1 MNVARIAGIG
11 RYVPERIVTNDD
23 LAKTVDTSDEW
34 IRERTG
40 IRERRLAADH
50 ETAST
55 MGVVAAQEAL
65 AMAGIQGSDLDLII
79 VATTTGDG
87 LFPPV
92 SCHIQDRLG
101 ASRAAAFD
109 VGAACV
115 GFLTALATGSQF
127 IATGAARRVLVVGYE
142 VLSRIIDWSDRAT
155 CVLFGDGAGA
165 AVLEASPTGRGG
177 PLSFV
182 FHSDGGGS
190 EILYACGPCS
200 ARAPMPPP
208 HYFVIMD
215 GPAVFKFA
223 VNAMEEA
230 VREALIK
237 ADLSPADVDLF
248 VPHQAN
254 QRIIS
259 AAARAL
265 GLPPERVVVNIDRY
279 GNTSAASIPIA
290 LCEALEQG
298 RLHEGDR
305 VALAAFGGGL
315 VWGAM
320 ILEWTAV
327 GPQRGELA
335 AVAEP
340 VGRTDTSDGG
350 RKA

>member
-1 MNVARIAGIG
+1 MKAARIAGLG
-11 RYVPERIVTNDD
+11 RYVPKRVVTNDD
-23 LAKTVDTSDEW
+23 LARKLDSSDQW

-50 ETAST
+50 ETASS
-55 MGVVAAQEAL
+55 MGVLAAQEAL
-65 AMAGIQGSDLDLII
+65 AMAGVDGADLDLII
-79 VATTTGDG
+79 VATATGDA

-92 SCHIQDRLG
+92 SCLIQERLG

-109 VGAACV
+109 IGAACV
-115 GFLTALATGSQF
+115 GFVAGLATASQF
-127 IATGAARRVLVVGYE
+127 IATGAARRVLVVGSE
-142 VLSRIIDWSDRAT
+142 VLSRIVDWSDRAT

-165 AVLEASPTGRGG
+165 ALLEASDTGRGV

-182 FHSDGGGS
+182 LHSDGGGAD
-190 EILYACGPCS
+190 ILYAQGPSS
-200 ARAPMPPP
+200 ARSPVPAP
-208 HYFVIMD
+208 HYFVVMD

-223 VNAMEEA
+223 VNAMEGA
-230 VREALIK
+230 VREALGR
-237 ADLSPADVDLF
+237 AGLTPADVDLF

-265 GLPPERVVVNIDRY
+265 GLPPEKVVTNIDRY

-298 RLHEGDR
+298 RLREGDR

-327 GPQRGELA
+327 GPRASERT

-340 VGRTDTSDGG
+340 VGGGDRSDGG
-350 RKA
+350 RSV